1 MKNKGRWQLLG
12 LASLFFGPLMVAFWL
27 YYAGGWRPQGMTNH
41 GELIA
46 PARPLP
52 VVTLTMA
59 DGGNAPA
66 NLLQDQWTLVYIGQG
81 SCPADCRAAL
91 YSMRQTRLSLA
102 NEATRVNR
110 VFLATSDCCDREFLS
125 KEHPG
130 LKVVDASGAQ
140 AQPLLQLF
148 PAQTAGQPNHNL
160 FIVDPLG
167 NLMMRHDAATPTRGL
182 LDDLKKL
189 LKLSH
194 IG

>member
-1 MKNKGRWQLLG
+1 MNRGQWQFLG
-12 LASLFFGPLMVAFWL
+12 LAALFFGPLAGAFWL

-52 VVTLTMA
+52 EVSLTLA
-59 DGGNAPA
+59 GGNAAPA
-66 NLLQDQWTLVYIGQG
+66 GLLRKQWTLVYVGDG
-81 SCPADCRAAL
+81 ACPADCQAAL

-102 NEATRVNR
+102 NEATRVDR
-110 VFLATSDCCDREFLS
+110 VFLAVKHCCNQEFLGR
-125 KEHPG
+125 EHPG
-130 LKVVDASGAQ
+130 LKVIDASGSSA
-140 AQPLLQLF
+140 AGLLAVFPPQPV
-148 PAQTAGQPNHNL
+148 GRPNHAL
-160 FIVDPLG
+160 YIVDPLG
-167 NLMMRHDAATPTRGL
+167 NLMMQHDGAKPTRGL